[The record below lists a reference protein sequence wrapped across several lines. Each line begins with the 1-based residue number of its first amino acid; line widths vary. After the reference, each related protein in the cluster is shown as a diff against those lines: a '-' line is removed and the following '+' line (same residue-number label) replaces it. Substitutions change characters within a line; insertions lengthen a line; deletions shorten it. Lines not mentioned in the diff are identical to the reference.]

1 MTVRSWIIGVA
12 IGAIVGAATACA
24 SGQLSADEDTY
35 GATSADMA
43 VRGFLNAA
51 AGRRYTEM
59 AHLFGTSDGPAE
71 KEFGVDEVEQR
82 MVVLSQLLQ
91 HESFTLREP
100 ELRVLGPDHQWFIA
114 DMVGTRKGSVE
125 VPIVTAR
132 SNQDRWYVEQ
142 IDVAPLT
149 RDLP

>member
-1 MTVRSWIIGVA
+1 MTVNSVIVGVA
-12 IGAIVGAATACA
+12 IGALIGVTSGCA
-24 SGQLSADEDTY
+24 SSQLSADDTAY
-35 GATSADMA
+35 GAGSGDLA

-91 HESFTLREP
+91 HASFTLREP
-100 ELRVLGPDHQWFIA
+100 ELRVLGPDHQWFVA

-125 VPIVTAR
+125 VPIVAVQ
-132 SNQDRWYVEQ
+132 SKDDRWFVEQ
-142 IDVAPLT
+142 IDVVPLT